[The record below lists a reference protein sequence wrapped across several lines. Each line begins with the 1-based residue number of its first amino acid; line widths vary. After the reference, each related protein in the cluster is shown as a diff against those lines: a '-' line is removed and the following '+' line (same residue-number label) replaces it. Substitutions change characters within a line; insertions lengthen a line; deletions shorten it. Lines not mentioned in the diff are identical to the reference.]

1 MHTYENTHIQDGI
14 KSPSTTGVLF
24 CGVNDMVK
32 EAKELLT
39 TAGVKPENMLGN
51 F

>member
-1 MHTYENTHIQDGI
+1 MQDGI
-14 KSPSTTGVLF
+14 KSPSSTGVLL

-32 EAKELLT
+32 EAKEMLEK
-39 TAGVKPENMLGN
+39 AGVKPENMLTN